1 MGMEIFP
8 GEGADL
14 SSPLGGG
21 ARFFDLGGV
30 QGGGPKIQFSSCK
43 WDKKLKKSP
52 PHAYIMLD
60 LGQAN
65 GAFKS
70 STSVL

>member
-1 MGMEIFP
+1 MEIFP

-21 ARFFDLGGV
+21 TIFRSRGGP
-30 QGGGPKIQFSSCK
+30 GGGPKIQFSSCK

>member
-14 SSPLGGG
+14 SSPLGG